1 MRRSGGSSRSLPW
14 RYALSETG
22 DADPRNT
29 IVCNA
34 EGATRFFAALDG
46 RRAEHAPHSNF
57 LTDNARSS
65 VKIPCTKQR
74 IKRRAPEIVE
84 VIKRRKH
91 NMEETCSRAAA
102 QAALSSYQQHARLEG
117 VLRRLDVM
125 IASSEAEAAAL
136 PAAAEEAASTSQS
149 QTPIAVVIGTSAMA
163 ESDPNLVGAITTM
176 INGSY
181 FDALRELLPPSATT
195 YNRVSEEDVQ
205 DRLEMGDAG
214 ARANRVLHLAFRGEG
229 DERKLV
235 GCCSSTFQPPWTPEG
250 CGHWGLLVAH
260 TDAKGTG
267 VASAL
272 VAAAERRLAGACH
285 MVQIEYDYTPGHAYS
300 EKLMEVYETRYG
312 FECTRPRP
320 RASRRGS
327 AAGGEDNNG
336 GASSFGESQFR
347 KCFKKLPDRLVTE
360 MRPQHLKGIRA
371 AFAAQLTEVDG
382 GGGGGEQEAER
393 AAVMAAVVQ
402 LLFILLARRCG
413 CVASA
418 RTRRTMGARC
428 GCSSV
433 RRACIRWRSRRR
445 SRMTRRRKRR
455 TRRTRRRRRRRCG
468 WRRSCASTEVIYSR
482 PNRLRPPPRWRRS
495 PRK

>member
-1 MRRSGGSSRSLPW
+1 
-14 RYALSETG
+14 
-22 DADPRNT
+22 
-29 IVCNA
+29 
-34 EGATRFFAALDG
+34 
-46 RRAEHAPHSNF
+46 
-57 LTDNARSS
+57 
-65 VKIPCTKQR
+65 
-74 IKRRAPEIVE
+74 
-84 VIKRRKH
+84 
-91 NMEETCSRAAA
+91 MEEPCSRAAA

-149 QTPIAVVIGTSAMA
+149 QTPITVVIGTSAMA
-163 ESDPNLVGAITTM
+163 ESDPHLVGAITTM

-382 GGGGGEQEAER
+382 GGGGGEQEAAAGSSNGGSST
-393 AAVMAAVVQ
+393 AAVYSIGKALRLRGLSAHASYNGRKVRVLKCAEGVYTVAVEAPVENDDEEEEEDEEDEEEE
-402 LLFILLARRCG
+402 
-413 CVASA
+413 
-418 RTRRTMGARC
+418 
-428 GCSSV
+428 
-433 RRACIRWRSRRR
+433 
-445 SRMTRRRKRR
+445 
-455 TRRTRRRRRRRCG
+455 
-468 WRRSCASTEVIYSR
+468 ASTMRVEAV
-482 PNRLRPPPRWRRS
+482 LRVDGSHLFEAEQAPAAAAMEEEPTEIS
-495 PRK
+495 